1 MDWHFLGFSC
11 LLTRSALFWASLA
24 VCFDGLALSGLLLLA
39 YRIGTPLGFS
49 GSLLL
54 MDWHSSGLL
63 LLAYWI
69 GTSLG
74 SSSSLLLLLTSL
86 LNGFRVKS

>member
-1 MDWHFLGFSC
+1 MGFSC

-39 YRIGTPLGFS
+39 YQIGTPLGFS
-49 GSLLL
+49 GSLFDGLAL
-54 MDWHSSGLL
+54 SGLL

-69 GTSLG
+69 GTSPG